1 MKVQNSNYIPVNHFT
16 KNDLIKEEINA
27 RQEEIKLTKEVVTNN
42 EKQIKA
48 HEEQKDLILA
58 QIERNEKYI
67 GSIDK
72 GITSLEAGLKELA
85 PFKAYCEEQLGIKA
99 NDAYNAAKSINGLT
113 DSLHV
118 VNKVNEVYSRVTE
131 NIGNI
136 EGNSNP
142 PIKNNKTH
150 TDNTVQ
156 DNEFIKNV
164 RELGDTLYKNV
175 VSWSPNSTPFVEAF
189 KDKYGDLMNNR
200 SLLNQK
206 IRGNEQSIYE
216 MKQVLQNYT
225 KSISDSSVGSRIEE
239 NEIDKI
245 VSKIF
250 KLEKEINDCTAKN
263 STLTNAYM
271 ETINS
276 QKITSPNILDDEPNA
291 VMSTKD
297 LETTLREGDLMLEL
311 GSPKKALTEYNK
323 VLVNRDNEPVP
334 EKYSP
339 IEEKLRQA
347 SKLYMSFQRNIDR
360 LNVTD
365 ALKLNLYCSS
375 IAAHTQGTFALSK
388 AEVLH
393 MINNQFFYPAE

>member
-1 MKVQNSNYIPVNHFT
+1 MKVQNSNYIPINNFT

-42 EKQIKA
+42 KKIITNNEKQRS
-48 HEEQKDLILA
+48 LILA
-58 QIERNEKYI
+58 QIERNEKHI
-67 GSIDK
+67 GNMDR
-72 GITSLEAGLKELA
+72 LNNEVRAGLKELA

-99 NDAYNAAKSINGLT
+99 SDAYNAAKSINGLT
-113 DSLHV
+113 DSLSV
-118 VNKVNEVYSRVTE
+118 ANKVNVIHSRITE
-131 NIGNI
+131 NIANI
-136 EGNSNP
+136 ENNSTP

-150 TDNTVQ
+150 TDNAIQ
-156 DNEFIKNV
+156 DNEFIRNV
-164 RELGDTLYKNV
+164 RELGGTLYKNV
-175 VSWSPNSTPFVEAF
+175 VYWSPNSTPFVESF
-189 KDKYGDLMNNR
+189 KKEYGDLINNR
-200 SLLNQK
+200 SVLNQK

-225 KSISDSSVGSRIEE
+225 KSISDSSVGSRVEE
-239 NEIDKI
+239 NKIDKI

-297 LETTLREGDLMLEL
+297 LGTTLREGDLMLEL

-323 VLVNRDNEPVP
+323 VLVNRDNEPIP

-347 SKLYMSFQRNIDR
+347 SKLYISFQRNIDR

-393 MINNQFFYPAE
+393 MINNQFFYPAQ

>member
-1 MKVQNSNYIPVNHFT
+1 MKVQNPNYIPVNHFT

-27 RQEEIKLTKEVVTNN
+27 RQEEVKLTKEVV
-42 EKQIKA
+42 EIHK
-48 HEEQKDLILA
+48 EQKNLILA
-58 QIERNEKYI
+58 QIERNEKHI
-67 GSIDK
+67 GNMDNLNNK
-72 GITSLEAGLKELA
+72 VRAGLEELA
-85 PFKAYCEEQLGIKA
+85 PFKTYCEEQLGIKA

-113 DSLHV
+113 NSLHV

-131 NIGNI
+131 NIANI
-136 EGNSNP
+136 EGNNNP

-150 TDNTVQ
+150 TDNIIQ

-164 RELGDTLYKNV
+164 RELGGTLYKNV
-175 VSWSPNSTPFVEAF
+175 VYWSPNSTPFVESF
-189 KDKYGDLMNNR
+189 KKEYGDLMNNR

-206 IRGNEQSIYE
+206 IRDNEQSIYE

-225 KSISDSSVGSRIEE
+225 KSISDSSVGSRVEE
-239 NEIDKI
+239 NKIDKI

-297 LETTLREGDLMLEL
+297 LGTTLREGDLMLEL

-323 VLVNRDNEPVP
+323 VLVNRDNKPVP

-347 SKLYMSFQRNIDR
+347 SKLYISFQRNIDK
-360 LNVTD
+360 LNVTN